1 MKYCPQCNR
10 QYNEPWISFCSEDGT
25 MLIEQLS
32 PPADPNFDPQI
43 RGPKTE
49 SASEQETQWLPR
61 EPPAWVAPDER
72 PPMSQTPWQSPPAP
86 WQAAPYSPPAPASQP
101 TPAGWQP
108 PPPPLVRPKKQPGQ
122 SLALASMIVAIV
134 GLLAG
139 SCFGPVPAIVAL
151 ILGVVALQQI
161 AKGPDKTTGKPYAV
175 AGVIISGLTI
185 AFYLLLLIWF
195 LVALVFGKS

>member
-1 MKYCPQCNR
+1 MKYCPQCNK
-10 QYNEPWISFCSEDGT
+10 QFSEPWISFCSEDGT

-72 PPMSQTPWQSPPAP
+72 PPMSPAP
-86 WQAAPYSPPAPASQP
+86 WQQQPAEWQTAPASKP
-101 TPAGWQP
+101 TRATWQP
-108 PPPPLVRPKKQPGQ
+108 PPPPLAQPKKQPGQ
-122 SLALASMIVAIV
+122 GLALASMIVAIV
-134 GLLAG
+134 GLLG
-139 SCFGPVPAIVAL
+139 GTCFGPIPGIVAL

-161 AKGPDKTTGKPYAV
+161 SKGPDKTTGKPYAV

-195 LVALVFGKS
+195 LLALVFGKS